1 MNINNE
7 ILNKIINQFAIVN
20 KEENL
25 LVLKKNFLLF
35 VSLTIFFVFILT
47 TFEGFFYFSKLVRA
61 FFFFFIII
69 VFLCSLFFL
78 FIKPLF
84 YYLGI
89 FNNFNIEKLA
99 KRLGEKNPQIK
110 DRLLNVI
117 QIINNKENKYGYS
130 ILLSYESLNRIY
142 NDLKNVNFSII
153 IDKEQIKKP
162 IIITLITIFL
172 VTPIFYFNS
181 DHFIK
186 ATHRI
191 IHFNQFFQPPAPFE
205 IYVEPGNVEI
215 TRGDSIKVNI
225 AVNGKV
231 PEIVNLN
238 FKNIEQKDFETLNLK
253 IFDNK
258 TSYVFKSIKEDFEYY
273 VNYEEISTEKY
284 IVKVVDRPVIRN
296 LRVSILPPSYTK
308 ENVKYLDDNIGDIIA
323 IKGSRVRIEVEVNKV
338 INDAKIIF
346 GDSTSIKMKIENK
359 KCVSE
364 FTINK
369 DNSYFIYLED
379 EKGAKNIDPVIYT
392 IKMINDDYPSIT
404 IIQPN
409 KNSDINEDMRLGILL
424 KIKDDYGFSKLQLG
438 YRLVKTK
445 YSAPQKNYSFINIP
459 LSNQYIKEQ
468 DISYLWNLSP
478 LGLAPDDVVEFIAE
492 VYDNDV
498 ISGPKS
504 TKTGEYFVRFPSLD
518 EILKKADEN
527 QKRAFKEL
535 DKTYD
540 EAKELKKKL
549 DEINQDLKKNK
560 DIDWQKQ
567 KKIEELTKKYSD
579 LQNKVE
585 QLSKNIDEMSKTMA
599 ENKLISNET
608 MEKYMELQKLMSE
621 INSPEFSQAL
631 KKLQESMQNINP
643 DMIKQALQNFT
654 FNEQSFRMSIERTM
668 NIMKRVMI
676 EQKTDDVLKRIEK
689 LIENQNEIKNQT
701 SKVNPNDK
709 NKLQDLANKQD
720 ELRRDLNEAKKELND
735 LQNRMQEFRN
745 EMPLNELEKISEN
758 FQNKNTDQK
767 MQNSAQQMQMG
778 EIKNS
783 QQSQD
788 QVMKDL
794 SDLQKEMQ
802 NFKKNLLEGQFKQV
816 MNALRNSLKDLL
828 EVSQK
833 EEDLKNQTKNYNQFS
848 QKSRELAQKQ
858 ANLQNELM
866 NVINQLYNLSQKSF
880 AITPQIGKSIGNA
893 LAKMNQATNNLSERD
908 IYNAANNQTEAMSSL
923 NQTAKQLQNAIKQM
937 ANQGGQGGMLSLLQ
951 QLGSLAARQQGINQG
966 MIPFGG
972 GKGGDQLTP
981 QQQAEL
987 ARLLGEQQAVQKS
1000 LEQLKEEAEK
1010 YGNKE
1015 KILGDLDKISKEMQE
1030 VIRDMKDKNVDE
1042 NTLQKQERI
1051 LSRLLDAQR
1060 SMRERDFEKQR
1071 KSNVGK
1077 DFTRQ
1082 SPKEID
1088 FNSLEGKNKLQQ
1100 DLLKAIEAG
1109 YAKDYENII
1118 RKYFES
1124 LNKTFEKK

>member
-1 MNINNE
+1 MNNNKE
-7 ILNKIINQFAIVN
+7 NLNKIIYQFRKVN
-20 KEENL
+20 KEENI
-25 LVLKKNFLLF
+25 VILKKNFLLF
-35 VSLTIFFVFILT
+35 VSLTILFLFILT
-47 TFEGFFYFSKLVRA
+47 TFEGFFYFSKLVRGL
-61 FFFFFIII
+61 FFFSFITS
-69 VFLCSLFFL
+69 FLFLFFL
-78 FIKPLF
+78 IIKPLF

-89 FNNFNIEKLA
+89 LNNFDIEKLA
-99 KRLGEKNPQIK
+99 SRLGEKVPQIR

-117 QIINNKENKYGYS
+117 QILNNKDNKYGYS
-130 ILLSYESLNRIY
+130 PLLSYESLNRIY
-142 NDLKNVNFSII
+142 NDLKNVNFSVI
-153 IDKEQIKKP
+153 IDKEQLKKP
-162 IIITLITIFL
+162 FIFTLLTLFLTI
-172 VTPIFYFNS
+172 PIFFFNS
-181 DHFIK
+181 NFFIQ
-186 ATHRI
+186 ATYRI
-191 IHFNQFFQPPAPFE
+191 IHYNQFFQPPAPFE

-215 TRGDSIKVNI
+215 TRGDSVQVNI
-225 AVNGKV
+225 TVNGKA
-231 PEIVNLN
+231 PDQLNLN

-253 IFDNK
+253 IFDK
-258 TSYVFKSIKEDFEYY
+258 KSSYIFKLIKEDFEYY
-273 VNYEEISTEKY
+273 VNYGDISTDKY
-284 IVKVVDRPVIRN
+284 IVKVVDRPIIRN
-296 LRVSILPPSYTK
+296 LHVSIIPPSYTK
-308 ENVKYLDDNIGDIIA
+308 ESEKNLDDNIGDIIA
-323 IKGSRVRIEVEVNKV
+323 IKGSRVRIETEVNKIV
-338 INDAKIIF
+338 KEAKIIF
-346 GDSTSIKMKIENK
+346 GDSTSLKMKIEDK
-359 KCVSE
+359 KCFSE

-369 DNSYFIYLED
+369 DNSYFILLED

-392 IKMINDDYPSIT
+392 IKMISDEYPSIA

-409 KNSDINEDMRLGILL
+409 KNSDINEDMRLGVLL

-468 DISYLWNLSP
+468 DISYLWNLSSI
-478 LGLAPDDVVEFIAE
+478 GLAPDDVVEFIAE

-504 TKTGEYFVRFPSLD
+504 TRTSEYFVRFPSLD
-518 EILKKADEN
+518 EILKKSDEN
-527 QKRAFKEL
+527 QKRAYKEL

-549 DEINQDLKKNK
+549 DEINQDLKKSKN
-560 DIDWQKQ
+560 IDWQKQ
-567 KKIEELTKKYSD
+567 KKIEELTKKYSE

-585 QLSKNIDEMSKTMA
+585 QLSKNIEEMSKTMA

-654 FNEQSFRMSIERTM
+654 FNEQTFRMSIERTM

-689 LIENQNEIKNQT
+689 LIENQNELKNQT
-701 SKVNPNDK
+701 SKTNPNDK
-709 NKLQDLANKQD
+709 NKLQELANKQE
-720 ELRRDLNEAKKELND
+720 ELRKDLNEAKKELND

-758 FQNKNTDQK
+758 FQNQNTDQK
-767 MQNSAQQMQMG
+767 MQNSSQQMQMG
-778 EIKNS
+778 ELKNS
-783 QQSQD
+783 QQTQE

-794 SDLQKEMQ
+794 SSLQQQMQ

-828 EVSQK
+828 EISQK
-833 EEDLKNQTKNYNQFS
+833 EEELKNQTKNYNQFS

-858 ANLQNELM
+858 ANLQNDLM

-893 LAKMNQATNNLSERD
+893 LAKMNQATSNLSERD
-908 IYNAANNQTEAMSSL
+908 IYNATNNQTEAMSSL

-951 QLGSLAARQQGINQG
+951 QLGNLAARQQGINQG

-1000 LEQLKEEAEK
+1000 LEQLKDEAEK
-1010 YGNKE
+1010 YGNKD
-1015 KILGDLDKISKEMQE
+1015 KILGDLDKISKEMEE

-1042 NTLQKQERI
+1042 NTIQKQERI

-1088 FNSLEGKNKLQQ
+1088 FNSLEGKTKLQQ

-1124 LNKTFEKK
+1124 LYKTFEKK